1 MVYHY
6 IMKCVVFD
14 YNPEKSY
21 FISNILSSLKLG
33 KIYLSLKY
41 IIAGEIFTIQDMKHL
56 VFKIKSPQIFFFYQP
71 NDNNDPRYK
80 LLDEKYINKLSLL
93 KRLAILT
100 VCIDPPNFMEEDT
113 YDIYLPVGICFKPNN
128 LYKDLNSSLYH
139 FISEKNIF
147 PDENTINFP
156 KIMHEY
162 IKQCGEKENEVIL
175 TLIKFFFK
183 DFTQKMYTLINKYK
197 RNILRIN
204 YC

>member
-1 MVYHY
+1 MKSVVY
-6 IMKCVVFD
+6 D
-14 YNPEKSY
+14 YNSEKN
-21 FISNILSSLKLG
+21 FIISNILSSLNMG
-33 KIYLSLKY
+33 KSSISLKY

-56 VFKIKSPQIFFFYQP
+56 IFKIKSPQIFFFYQP
-71 NDNNDPRYK
+71 SYNNDQRYK

-93 KRLAILT
+93 NRLAILS

-128 LYKDLNSSLYH
+128 LYKDLDSSLYH
-139 FISEKNIF
+139 YISEKNIF
-147 PDENTINFP
+147 PDENTVNFP

-162 IKQCGEKENEVIL
+162 IKQCGEKENDVIQK
-175 TLIKFFFK
+175 LIKFFFK
-183 DFTQKMYTLINKYK
+183 DFTQKIYTLINKSK